1 MKLTMR
7 EVDGGVFVNEPSIVR
22 IMEALWRVYNEGVA
36 KECGATLT
44 GVTAIRKDTG
54 ETVRAPVRAGQ
65 V

>member
-1 MKLTMR
+1 MR

-22 IMEALWRVYNEGVA
+22 IMEALQRIYNEGVA

-54 ETVRAPVRAGQ
+54 ETVQAPVRAGQ